1 MRDKKEIKECIKLI
15 KDRFKEPGMSDPQN
29 SSVKAGYQKAVEI
42 LRKRSTDFKKME
54 VQYLPSSQAK
64 AIAFIAI
71 DYLNEDAEKEV
82 LLNIPL
88 KK

>member
-71 DYLNEDAEKEV
+71 DYLNEDAEKEM

>member
-1 MRDKKEIKECIKLI
+1 MRDKKEIKECIKQI
-15 KDRFKEPGMSDPQN
+15 KERLNELGMNEPQN

-42 LRKRSTDFKKME
+42 LKKRSTDFKEME
-54 VQYLPSSQAK
+54 VQYLPSYQAK
-64 AIAFIAI
+64 AIALIAI

>member
-42 LRKRSTDFKKME
+42 LRKRSTDFKKMDI
-54 VQYLPSSQAK
+54 QYLPSSQAK

-71 DYLNEDAEKEV
+71 DYLNEDAEKEM

>member
-42 LRKRSTDFKKME
+42 LRKRSTDFKKMD
-54 VQYLPSSQAK
+54 
-64 AIAFIAI
+64 I
-71 DYLNEDAEKEV
+71 
-82 LLNIPL
+82 LLHL
-88 KK
+88 